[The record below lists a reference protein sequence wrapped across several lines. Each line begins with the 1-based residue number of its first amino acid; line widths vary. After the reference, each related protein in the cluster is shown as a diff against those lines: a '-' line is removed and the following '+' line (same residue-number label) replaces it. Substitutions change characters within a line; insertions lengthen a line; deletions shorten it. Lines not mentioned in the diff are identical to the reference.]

1 MPNSVHPTRRAD
13 LLQTVD
19 GPTMAK
25 AKLAIHDV
33 DKLGDVVRLALHR
46 AGIAQK
52 EAAILM
58 DLDQSRFVR
67 QLAGKEPLSFARMCE
82 RLPAEFW
89 RELIC
94 LLGPF
99 CGFEVRREITLK
111 ENVK

>member
-1 MPNSVHPTRRAD
+1 MRPERRSE
-13 LLQTVD
+13 LFNTVD
-19 GPTMAK
+19 DRPKPQAK
-25 AKLAIHDV
+25 VSDDAIKSV
-33 DKLGDVVRLALHR
+33 DKLGDVVRLALSR
-46 AGIAQK
+46 AGVSQK

-58 DLDQSRFVR
+58 DLDPGRFVR

-94 LLGPF
+94 LLGPY

-111 ENVK
+111 ENVR